1 MKNPLLLAF
10 TQFLFLTL
18 FTISANSAYGL
29 NLENTQEELI
39 KLQDLEKVPVFPGCD
54 KYNSKNS
61 DLRGCMSSKISK
73 FIQTNFRTSLAKG
86 LGLSGEQRISIIFK
100 INKRG
105 KVVDIRARAPHQR
118 LLKEAT
124 RVVNML
130 PKMKPGTLK
139 GKAVVVPYSLPIIFQ
154 VQD

>member
-1 MKNPLLLAF
+1 MKNSLILAF
-10 TQFLFLTL
+10 TPFLFLTL

-86 LGLSGEQRISIIFK
+86 LGLSGRQRISVIFK
-100 INKRG
+100 INKKG
-105 KVVDIRARAPHQR
+105 KVVDAKARAPHPR
-118 LLKEAT
+118 LVKEAI

-130 PKMKPGTLK
+130 PKMKPGIHN
-139 GKAVVVPYSLPIIFQ
+139 GEAVVVPYSIPIIFQ
-154 VQD
+154 VRD